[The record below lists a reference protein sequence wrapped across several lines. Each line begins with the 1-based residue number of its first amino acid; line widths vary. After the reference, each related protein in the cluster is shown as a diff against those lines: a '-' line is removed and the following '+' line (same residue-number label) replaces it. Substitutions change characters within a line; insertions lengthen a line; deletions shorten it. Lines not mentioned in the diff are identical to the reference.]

1 MDRSSFMLSL
11 IGKPTVVPLSS
22 TPMSRLQ
29 KDQINA
35 MLYDGQYSCFNEEV
49 RLSGV
54 RQSSVDDLLRS
65 CSVYGLVGDYSI
77 LGIAC
82 VSEGTAFNQLHTF
95 CIKEGLRSKG
105 FGNML
110 LDKILAL
117 YERIRLTVYRRGSQ
131 SDRLIRLYKSKGFRE
146 DETQETTLGD
156 YIQMKNF

>member
-82 VSEGTAFNQLHTF
+82 VSEGTAFNRLHTF